1 MYAPHHLEQANTMF
15 GPKIQGSNQG
25 QQAQDKVWLIEDLA
39 FANPRHGSP
48 DGMATLLSD
57 PDPTS
62 PHNAVHAAEIAA
74 NPAEDPGPPP
84 AAKAQHEAWK
94 YDHDRYLVLD
104 GNTRTI
110 ARNISAIMPDEFHLL
125 HKRSPIKLS
134 QRPLSWWMTQLRAMA
149 TITPE
154 ELTALD
160 AAQAAKKM
168 REHENLRVTA
178 ASMRNIG
185 WCACLALVS

>member
-62 PHNAVHAAEIAA
+62 PIIT
-74 NPAEDPGPPP
+74 PLTPPRSPQIQQKTQDPRQLP
-84 AAKAQHEAWK
+84 KH
-94 YDHDRYLVLD
+94 
-104 GNTRTI
+104 NTRPGST
-110 ARNISAIMPDEFHLL
+110 
-125 HKRSPIKLS
+125 
-134 QRPLSWWMTQLRAMA
+134 TTTA
-149 TITPE
+149 T
-154 ELTALD
+154 
-160 AAQAAKKM
+160 
-168 REHENLRVTA
+168 
-178 ASMRNIG
+178 S
-185 WCACLALVS
+185 C

>member
-1 MYAPHHLEQANTMF
+1 MYAPHHLEQANTIF

-62 PHNAVHAAEIAA
+62 PHHNAVHAAEIAA

-84 AAKAQHEAWK
+84 AAKK
-94 YDHDRYLVLD
+94 
-104 GNTRTI
+104 
-110 ARNISAIMPDEFHLL
+110 
-125 HKRSPIKLS
+125 
-134 QRPLSWWMTQLRAMA
+134 
-149 TITPE
+149 
-154 ELTALD
+154 
-160 AAQAAKKM
+160 
-168 REHENLRVTA
+168 
-178 ASMRNIG
+178 
-185 WCACLALVS
+185 